1 MVYINF
7 CISEKKELKDMSS
20 EEVDG
25 LVYGG
30 WLPVNNKSNFPL
42 LESENNPQATELVH
56 LQKHAYHPPIEKEL
70 VNRDWIWRPLNSL
83 QDNVLVERQQIGGL
97 LPLEL
102 SPRDIALG
110 GVILSLLVTAAIG
123 IMQETILVYIREV
136 FPKKYGNF

>member
-1 MVYINF
+1 M
-7 CISEKKELKDMSS
+7 D
-20 EEVDG
+20 
-25 LVYGG
+25 
-30 WLPVNNKSNFPL
+30 NKTNFPL

-56 LQKHAYHPPIEKEL
+56 LQKHAYYPPIEKEL
-70 VNRDWIWRPLNSL
+70 INRDWIWRPLNSL